1 MRRPLPGSLPSR
13 VLRPPRASSPGW
25 PLLPL
30 RFPCSWRGSGA
41 LARTVCFS
49 VSLNHLL
56 KSGPTS
62 GMEKTSLSKGPGG
75 GVGGG
80 LRRGGELYPW
90 WRVSFHLPFLKASL
104 AKKEKEEEEEK
115 TPSGKRCWLR
125 EDSFTFFFFLRM
137 GKANRLGAL
146 SFQTITDRLTG
157 QVLTAYSFG
166 QVV

>member
-1 MRRPLPGSLPSR
+1 
-13 VLRPPRASSPGW
+13 
-25 PLLPL
+25 
-30 RFPCSWRGSGA
+30 
-41 LARTVCFS
+41 
-49 VSLNHLL
+49 
-56 KSGPTS
+56 
-62 GMEKTSLSKGPGG
+62 MEKTSLSKGPGG

-104 AKKEKEEEEEK
+104 AKKEKEEEEKKNPKWKALLAER
-115 TPSGKRCWLR
+115 G
-125 EDSFTFFFFLRM
+125 FFYFFFFFLRM